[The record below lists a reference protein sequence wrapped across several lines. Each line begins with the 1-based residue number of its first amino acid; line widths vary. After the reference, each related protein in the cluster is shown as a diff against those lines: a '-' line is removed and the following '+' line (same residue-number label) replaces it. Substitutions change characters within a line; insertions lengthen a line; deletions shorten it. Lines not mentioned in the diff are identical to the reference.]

1 MKIVENSTF
10 INLDAYTKNIEKK
23 SQQDNS
29 NKNIATEKI
38 KNDEVVLSPVAT
50 KINESRK
57 AIDSIPDIRE
67 SKIAELKNQIE
78 NGTYRIDN
86 ELVASKMLEESLLT
100 DLL

>member
-1 MKIVENSTF
+1 MKILENSTF
-10 INLDAYTKNIEKK
+10 INLDAYAKNIEKK
-23 SQQDNS
+23 GTPNDAA
-29 NKNIATEKI
+29 KNITTGTV

-57 AIDSIPDIRE
+57 TLDSIPDTRE

-78 NGTYRIDN
+78 NGTYEIN
-86 ELVASKMLEESLLT
+86 KELVASKMMEESLLN